1 MPRKFINYILK
12 KLNKNLLLIFT
23 RNPELG
29 KCKTRLAAK
38 TGDKIALD
46 IYKFLLNHTVSITT
60 KLNADKQV
68 HYSVAI
74 RENDIWDS
82 TIYQKKLQD
91 GSNLGTRMMNAFK
104 QGFADGYKNIII
116 IGSDLYDLNTA
127 DIQDAFNHLLN
138 NDFVV
143 GPATDG
149 GYYLLGMKKLNHA
162 VFENKDWGTNTVL
175 KDTLNNLKD
184 EKIKLLEA
192 KNDVDY
198 YEDIK
203 DIDAFKPFLK
213 NIKND

>member
-1 MPRKFINYILK
+1 MPRKFINYILN

-46 IYKFLLNHTVSITT
+46 IYKFLLNHTVAITQN
-60 KLNADKQV
+60 LNADKQV

-74 RENDIWDS
+74 RDNDIWS
-82 TIYQKKLQD
+82 NNIYHKKLQNGKD
-91 GSNLGTRMMNAFK
+91 LGSRMMNAFK

-116 IGSDLYDLNTA
+116 IGSDLFDITTTDLEN
-127 DIQDAFNHLLN
+127 AFDHLLK

-149 GYYLLGMKKLNHA
+149 GYYLLGMKKLNSS
-162 VFENKDWGTNTVL
+162 VFKNKDWGTNTVL